1 MRTERTVLRIG
12 RADGSVREVPLRYN
26 ASHQRGYRCFLGELA
41 DSPEHISEET
51 PRSFEGRTLFEA
63 LAEYR
68 KSIEPD
74 GWRLL
79 HAVAR
84 RDCWPK
90 PDELFPVVH
99 ELVPGVEE
107 THSINGFEPAEFD
120 QVTSLVEQQRAFQRW
135 MQSLAPVY
143 QGRVPP
149 LAGHEHDPP
158 GVAFGPLARL
168 AGRIVS
174 QQDD

>member
-12 RADGSVREVPLRYN
+12 RASGSVKEVPMRYN
-26 ASHQRGYRCFLGELA
+26 ASHQRGYRCFIGEHA
-41 DSPEHISEET
+41 DAPERITEET
-51 PRSFEGRTLFEA
+51 PRSFEGRTLFDA

-68 KSIEPD
+68 KAIEPD

-90 PDELFPVVH
+90 PDELFPVVQQ
-99 ELVPGVEE
+99 LTPGVEE
-107 THSINGFEPAEFD
+107 TQAINGFEMAEFD
-120 QVTSLVEQQRAFQRW
+120 QVTSLVEQQRGFQRW
-135 MQSLAPVY
+135 KRSLSPVY
-143 QGRVPP
+143 EGRVPP
-149 LAGHEHDPP
+149 RAARDHDGP

-168 AGRIVS
+168 AGRILS
-174 QQDD
+174 QKDE